1 MDSKAFNVHY
11 WSCMLLYS
19 AEIGCKMRGS
29 FGDCN
34 SIRVNTSDVA
44 ATDSTALAATKK
56 ISPQRHEDSFTQ
68 ERGGSS
74 RLRVFVVKW

>member
-56 ISPQRHEDSFTQ
+56 SHHKDTKIHSHRNAVD
-68 ERGGSS
+68 
-74 RLRVFVVKW
+74 LRVFVSLW